1 VYTHKYD
8 KNNPKNKAKKTE
20 QKHLTSLLVILTACK
35 KGQGGRRKNPPRHTD
50 RQTDTQTAT
59 YTNEQ
64 LKREGRQPANTASF
78 FTI

>member
-20 QKHLTSLLVILTACK
+20 KKHLTSLLVILTACK
-35 KGQGGRRKNPPRHTD
+35 KGSGRKEEKPFQTD